1 MFCSICIFPGQ
12 GAANTSK
19 LWNFD
24 CFVIYQIELEEMWY
38 MGKAGDGIAP
48 PGCGLSEIPH

>member
-38 MGKAGDGIAP
+38 MGKAGDGITP